1 MADSKAG
8 ALKIYDDLR
17 HLVVSGNKVLRREKK
32 KEKSK
37 SKGHRSQPTG
47 AGMARTR
54 IS

>member
-32 KEKSK
+32 RKRVSP
-37 SKGHRSQPTG
+37 RDTG
-47 AGMARTR
+47 VNLQELEWPELE
-54 IS
+54 